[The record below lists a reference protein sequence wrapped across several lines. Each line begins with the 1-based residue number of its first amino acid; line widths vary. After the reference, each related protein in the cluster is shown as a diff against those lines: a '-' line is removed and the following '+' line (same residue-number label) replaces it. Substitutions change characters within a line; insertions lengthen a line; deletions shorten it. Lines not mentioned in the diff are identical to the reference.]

1 MPDHSAHGPIKLSP
15 SAAWTM
21 AIVIL
26 LISSVLGFG
35 VLSRYQQNE
44 ASLGLWDAICRG
56 LGIPTD
62 RKSARIQHPPARAS
76 TNLAWNADAITR
88 IRAGDARHGEFVA
101 MNCAACHQNPRENL
115 ALVIPK
121 LDGLDAPSIYKQ
133 LEDYRSGTRSWGVMG
148 AVAKALS
155 QKDSAD
161 VAAYY
166 ASRPGGQRLLP
177 ANYSEREFNQEDP
190 ARRLVFIGD
199 PKRGIAPC
207 AACHGPTGYKLGAP
221 DLYGQRPAYVERQ
234 LASFAQ
240 AIRRN
245 DLYGTMRMI
254 ARQLTADER
263 KALAA
268 YYGDQTRK

>member
-1 MPDHSAHGPIKLSP
+1 MSDSSAHGPVKLSP
-15 SAAWTM
+15 SAAWTI
-21 AIVIL
+21 AIAIL
-26 LISSVLGFG
+26 VISSALGFG

-62 RKSARIQHPPARAS
+62 RKSARVQQPPARAS
-76 TNLAWNADAITR
+76 TNFAWNGDTIAR
-88 IRAGDARHGEFVA
+88 IRSGDARHGEFVA

-115 ALVIPK
+115 ALVIPT
-121 LDGLDAPSIYKQ
+121 LDGLDAATIYKQ
-133 LEDYRSGTRSWGVMG
+133 LDDYRSGTRSWGVMG
-148 AVAKALS
+148 AIAKAVS
-155 QKDSAD
+155 QKDAAD

-166 ASRPGGQRLLP
+166 ASRPGGQRRSL

-207 AACHGPTGYKLGAP
+207 SACHGPAGYKLGAP

-240 AIRRN
+240 ATRRN

-263 KALAA
+263 RVLAA
-268 YYGDQTRK
+268 YYGDQSRK